1 MKTSLVPLTT
11 RGSLVLLVALIV
23 LSASTLLSLSG
34 RANFAGG
41 QTHLS
46 LKRSPKFLSLPPL
59 PFKKRDGCGNP
70 SQGQKACGAC
80 RPPVA
85 FTTADSFSA
94 RAYHVQAGHEAI
106 NVSSAFLVAER
117 TITEP
122 TPGKEDE
129 FMFNEIPKATQMVWE
144 VPEGTDV
151 NTALFTPFD
160 GNEAISVGTSHL
172 CGCTSLVIISQRGVY
187 TTHYW
192 ENISFDPD
200 DDFRLTVKGVKETNE
215 QVFVRTVLTP
225 LQNGASR
232 RTVVSQEKLDPRKIG
247 NAEGDNIRA
256 FLVRPDGPA
265 NDQYVEDYRQK
276 WSRIKSTVGGIV
288 SLLDPN
294 TEAGRARWQEVIY
307 EPTDN
312 QRVLANQAN
321 GRILIKYDPDHEGK
335 KKVILWVERNKIYEH
350 EWN

>member
-1 MKTSLVPLTT
+1 MKTSLVPLTA
-11 RGSLVLLVALIV
+11 RGSLVLLVTLIV

-46 LKRSPKFLSLPPL
+46 LKRSPKFLNLPPL
-59 PFKKRDGCGNP
+59 PFKKRDGCRNP
-70 SQGQKACGAC
+70 SQGQKTCGAC
-80 RPPVA
+80 RPPVV

-94 RAYHVQAGHEAI
+94 RAYHVQVGHEAI
-106 NVSSAFLVAER
+106 NVSSAFLAER

-122 TPGKEDE
+122 TPGQEDQ
-129 FMFNEIPKATQMVWE
+129 FMFHEIPKATQMVWE

-160 GNEAISVGTSHL
+160 GKEAVSVGTSHL

-187 TTHYW
+187 STHYW
-192 ENISFDPD
+192 ETISFDPD

-225 LQNGASR
+225 LQKGASR
-232 RTVVSQEKLDPRKIG
+232 RTVISQEKLDPRKIG

-265 NDQYVEDYRQK
+265 NDQYVEDYQQK
-276 WSRIKSTVGGIV
+276 WARIKSTVGGIV

-294 TEAGRARWQEVIY
+294 TEGGRARWQEVIY

-312 QRVLANQAN
+312 QGVLDNQAN

-335 KKVILWVERNKIYEH
+335 KKVILWVEKNKIYEH